1 MSTFYYTARDSMSGR
16 EFTKVI
22 VADNKQT
29 AIAELLKR
37 DLLVIEIEESK
48 AAEAAAKATG
58 TISASE
64 LSLFTRQLA
73 TMIDSGLSLIV
84 SLQGLSEQTNNK
96 YLKKVIEGITSKI
109 ESGST
114 FSEALQSYR
123 KHFTKL
129 YMAMVEA
136 GEKSGNLA
144 NILAR
149 LANYLE
155 SAERLRKKVKS
166 ATTYPVIV
174 ISIALIITTFL
185 LVQVVPQFEKIFA
198 GFGADLPAPTQILL
212 DVSGFLKSNIFG
224 LFFLLIGLIA
234 GFKLAIKTP
243 TGRALWD
250 AARLKIPIFG
260 PLMHK
265 VSLSRFNRTTSTLV
279 KSGVPLIEVLE
290 IVSRTVGNVKM
301 ESAIL
306 RTAEKVRIG
315 ESLSSSLA
323 KNSIFPTMT
332 LQMVTAGEQTG
343 KIDEMMERV
352 ANVLDDEVE
361 TTLSG
366 LSSLIEPMLIVF
378 LGVTIGGIV
387 LAMFLPIFKMT
398 EIVNQ

>member
-1 MSTFYYTARDSMSGR
+1 
-16 EFTKVI
+16 
-22 VADNKQT
+22 
-29 AIAELLKR
+29 
-37 DLLVIEIEESK
+37 
-48 AAEAAAKATG
+48 
-58 TISASE
+58 
-64 LSLFTRQLA
+64 
-73 TMIDSGLSLIV
+73 
-84 SLQGLSEQTNNK
+84 
-96 YLKKVIEGITSKI
+96 
-109 ESGST
+109 
-114 FSEALQSYR
+114 
-123 KHFTKL
+123 
-129 YMAMVEA
+129 
-136 GEKSGNLA
+136 
-144 NILAR
+144 
-149 LANYLE
+149 
-155 SAERLRKKVKS
+155 
-166 ATTYPVIV
+166 
-174 ISIALIITTFL
+174 
-185 LVQVVPQFEKIFA
+185 
-198 GFGADLPAPTQILL
+198 
-212 DVSGFLKSNIFG
+212 
-224 LFFLLIGLIA
+224 
-234 GFKLAIKTP
+234 
-243 TGRALWD
+243 
-250 AARLKIPIFG
+250 
-260 PLMHK
+260 MHK

>member
-1 MSTFYYTARDSMSGR
+1 M
-16 EFTKVI
+16 
-22 VADNKQT
+22 
-29 AIAELLKR
+29 
-37 DLLVIEIEESK
+37 
-48 AAEAAAKATG
+48 
-58 TISASE
+58 
-64 LSLFTRQLA
+64 
-73 TMIDSGLSLIV
+73 
-84 SLQGLSEQTNNK
+84 
-96 YLKKVIEGITSKI
+96 
-109 ESGST
+109 
-114 FSEALQSYR
+114 
-123 KHFTKL
+123 
-129 YMAMVEA
+129 
-136 GEKSGNLA
+136 
-144 NILAR
+144 
-149 LANYLE
+149 
-155 SAERLRKKVKS
+155 
-166 ATTYPVIV
+166 
-174 ISIALIITTFL
+174 
-185 LVQVVPQFEKIFA
+185 
-198 GFGADLPAPTQILL
+198 L

-250 AARLKIPIFG
+250 TARLKIPIFG